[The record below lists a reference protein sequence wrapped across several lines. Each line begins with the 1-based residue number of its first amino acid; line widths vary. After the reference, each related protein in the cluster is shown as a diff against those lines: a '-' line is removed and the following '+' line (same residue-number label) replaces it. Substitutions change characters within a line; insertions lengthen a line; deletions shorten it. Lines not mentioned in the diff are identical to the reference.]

1 MNIFHRIAE
10 FITNQLL
17 QLTTCCQPATGVSYF
32 FENSLKVFFLLSLTI
47 YLIALI
53 RAGLAADKIKAYLSG
68 KNRFAAYLLAALFG
82 AVTPFCS
89 CSGIALFLGFT
100 AARIP
105 LGITMAFLITSPMI
119 NEAAAVILGGT
130 VGWSLTA
137 IYIFFGIASGMIGGI
152 FFDAVKAERY
162 LILPESAPCSC
173 GETPKTT
180 MTWHMRHR
188 FAWGEVK
195 SILSDLW
202 LWILA
207 GIALGAVIN
216 GMVPEDFITRY
227 LNAEQ
232 LWSVPAAVLLGI
244 PAYANITGVI
254 PMVGALIDK
263 GLPAGTAFAF
273 MMSATAASLP
283 EFVILKKVMQTRLLL
298 FFFLYLLTFFTL
310 CGWLLNCFY

>member
-17 QLTTCCQPATGVSYF
+17 QLATCCQPATGVSFF
-32 FENSLKVFFLLSLTI
+32 FENSLKVFFLLTLTI
-47 YLIALI
+47 YLAAFV
-53 RAGLAADKIKAYLSG
+53 RAGLKTSKFKAYLSG
-68 KNRFAAYLLAALFG
+68 KNRLLAYLLASLLG

-119 NEAAAVILGGT
+119 NEAAAVLLVGT
-130 VGWSLTA
+130 VGWELTA
-137 IYIFFGIASGMIGGI
+137 IYLLFGIFSGFLGGI
-152 FFDAVKAERY
+152 IFDAVKAERC
-162 LILPESAPCSC
+162 LILPESSPCGC
-173 GETPKTT
+173 GEMPPE
-180 MTWHMRHR
+180 MTWRLRHR
-188 FAWGEVK
+188 FAWREVK

-202 LWILA
+202 LWILT

-216 GMVPEDFITRY
+216 GMVPQDFITRH

-244 PAYANITGVI
+244 PTYANITGII
-254 PMVGALIDK
+254 PVVAALIDK
-263 GLPAGTAFAF
+263 GLPTGTAFAF

-283 EFVILKKVMQTRLLL
+283 EFIILKKVMKTRLLIY
-298 FFFLYLLTFFTL
+298 FFLYLLTFFTL
-310 CGWLLNCFY
+310 CGWFLNIFY